1 MKHAP
6 SNHSKRKM
14 TNNPNTGICYESKQN
29 ERKTALEVVEMA
41 KELPHLKTKPI
52 KYLLKN

>member
-1 MKHAP
+1 MKLAP
-6 SNHSKRKM
+6 SKHSARNTTK
-14 TNNPNTGICYESKQN
+14 NQNTGICYESKQN

-41 KELPHLKTKPI
+41 KELPHLKNQKI